1 MILDCIKS
9 AYKEL
14 IKEGLTPLEL
24 NFHSFTITPERFN
37 AIGLAVMEEKVRLG
51 MQATYNLDNY
61 QKKLGLKTSL
71 DYDNILEVERKIK
84 SGVATQQE
92 KQDIVPMLELVLP
105 AKIKADKNIST
116 MEMDHA
122 ITNEGVAKIM
132 STMLY
137 TEFLY
142 NKTINHSN
150 NIKAETK
157 EYYVNDILASEVE
170 QNQFVA
176 TLILLKE
183 KLPKAYK
190 VIKHNMGLLNQ
201 RATATNQLDGFDL
214 KNPEKLILAQK
225 IIAEN
230 KEIAKNIQF
239 INLQEA
245 QPSEAI
251 IREVAKYDTKFAME
265 KYPKEMKNIISAQKN
280 KDKNKYF

>member
-24 NFHSFTITPERFN
+24 NFPSFTITPERFN

-116 MEMDHA
+116 MEMAHA